1 MFHAQYML
9 ALGHYEQATNELA
22 KAMTMMENNDY
33 KSAYLHFNASVS
45 QGLRTIS
52 AIDLQK
58 MITKGTN
65 AGLNRSH
72 KKVPDFSAGIPTV
85 VRQASTVQDDRSS
98 EAFPDVSKEMAE
110 ESMTRAKEL
119 HRTASYTV
127 DKQTPLLD
135 FFTIFIENIPGD
147 HSPGTSTNLYPT
159 PHTVWIYSFVVTSR
173 SFWRILLMIQNT
185 ALLTST
191 GSSFQTAW

>member
-1 MFHAQYML
+1 MFRAHYML
-9 ALGHYEQATNELA
+9 AFGHYEQATNELA
-22 KAMTMMENNDY
+22 KAMTMMEHHDY
-33 KSAYLHFNASVS
+33 KSAYLHFNASAS

-65 AGLNRSH
+65 AGLNRLH
-72 KKVPDFSAGIPTV
+72 RNVPDFSAGIPSV
-85 VRQASTVQDDRSS
+85 VRPASKVQDDRSS
-98 EAFPDVSKEMAE
+98 EAFPDVSKE
-110 ESMTRAKEL
+110 KK
-119 HRTASYTV
+119 YTV

>member
-72 KKVPDFSAGIPTV
+72 KKFLIS
-85 VRQASTVQDDRSS
+85 Q
-98 EAFPDVSKEMAE
+98 
-110 ESMTRAKEL
+110 
-119 HRTASYTV
+119 
-127 DKQTPLLD
+127 
-135 FFTIFIENIPGD
+135 PGYQ
-147 HSPGTSTNLYPT
+147 P
-159 PHTVWIYSFVVTSR
+159 
-173 SFWRILLMIQNT
+173 
-185 ALLTST
+185 
-191 GSSFQTAW
+191 

>member
-33 KSAYLHFNASVS
+33 KSAYLYSNASAA

-65 AGLNRSH
+65 AGLNRLH
-72 KKVPDFSAGIPTV
+72 RNVPDFSAGIPSV
-85 VRQASTVQDDRSS
+85 VRPASKVQDDRSS

-110 ESMTRAKEL
+110 
-119 HRTASYTV
+119 
-127 DKQTPLLD
+127 D
-135 FFTIFIENIPGD
+135 
-147 HSPGTSTNLYPT
+147 
-159 PHTVWIYSFVVTSR
+159 
-173 SFWRILLMIQNT
+173 
-185 ALLTST
+185 
-191 GSSFQTAW
+191 SFQKAMKMHQTATKLLIQEKALCR